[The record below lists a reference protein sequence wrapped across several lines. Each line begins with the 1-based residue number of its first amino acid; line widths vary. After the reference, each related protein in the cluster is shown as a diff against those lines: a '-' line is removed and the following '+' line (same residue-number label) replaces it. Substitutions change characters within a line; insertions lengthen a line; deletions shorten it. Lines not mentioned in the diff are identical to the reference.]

1 MMNPSPPIIRIGAH
15 PPTRGDKFNRMTEGE
30 LSPWRRRNELIKRIA
45 TLALLGAL
53 ATGCGNGNKNGAE
66 PGAAAKTEPVTLLFY
81 TAQNGNYAKEENFES
96 DIGQFIKAKF
106 PHIKLEHIH
115 TAKGSEYQ
123 DLIGAGKI
131 PDIVLDSSSNVTSA
145 IIRNGLQYDMTALL
159 QKQKFDLNRIDP
171 ALLQV
176 VRNYGDGKLNGLPFL
191 GSNYLMFYNK
201 DVFDKFGV
209 PYPRDGMTWDETYE
223 LAKKLTRTDGGVQYN
238 GFQADPGL
246 LLKYNPRSLGF
257 LDAKEDKPEVATE
270 AWKQYVAHVKRFYDI
285 PNNPVSNVDNFPKGQ
300 YALAVHVAE
309 KVIGWP
315 QANPNLNWDVVAAPV
330 FKDAPGVGLQSN
342 FYSLFVTGQSKHKDE
357 AAAVIAHLLS
367 DEVQTQLSKKGL
379 ITPLVGKDVQKAFGD
394 NMPELKG
401 KNVQAVYAN
410 KYAPPPPARA
420 NGLTFVDGSS
430 KMRAA
435 FVDMMKTNEDINT
448 VLRKAEDAIKQDIAA
463 AKALQTNK

>member
-1 MMNPSPPIIRIGAH
+1 M
-15 PPTRGDKFNRMTEGE
+15 
-30 LSPWRRRNELIKRIA
+30 IKRIA
-45 TLALLGAL
+45 AVALLGAL
-53 ATGCGNGNKNGAE
+53 ATGCGSGGTKNGADQ
-66 PGAAAKTEPVTLLFY
+66 PGMAAKTEPVTLLFY
-81 TAQNGNYAKEENFES
+81 TAQGNYAKEENFES

-115 TAKGSEYQ
+115 TAKGAEYQ

-131 PDIVLDSSSNVTSA
+131 PDIVLESSSNVTSA
-145 IIRNGLQYDMTALL
+145 IIRNGLQHDMTALL
-159 QKQKFDLNRIDP
+159 QKQKLDPNRIDP

-176 VRNYGDGKLNGLPFL
+176 VRNFGDGKLNGLPFL

-246 LLKYNPRSLGF
+246 LLKYNPRSLGV

-270 AWKQYVAHVKRFYDI
+270 AWKQYVSHVKRFYDI

-315 QANPNLNWDVVAAPV
+315 QVNPNLNWDVVAAPV

-379 ITPLVGKDVQKAFGD
+379 ITPLVSKDVQKAFGD

-410 KYAPPPPARA
+410 KYATPPPARA
-420 NGLTFVDGSS
+420 NGLTFVDGYS

-435 FVDMMKTNEDINT
+435 FVDMMKTNEDVNT
-448 VLRKAEDAIKQDIAA
+448 VLRKAEEAIKQDIAA
-463 AKALQTNK
+463 AKAMQTNK

>member
-1 MMNPSPPIIRIGAH
+1 MME
-15 PPTRGDKFNRMTEGE
+15 KRMM
-30 LSPWRRRNELIKRIA
+30 KQMA
-45 TLALLGAL
+45 AFALLGVVA
-53 ATGCGNGNKNGAE
+53 AGCGSTEKGASE
-66 PGAAAKTEPVTLLFY
+66 PGAEKKTEPITLLFF

-106 PHIKLEHIH
+106 PHIKIEHIH

-123 DLIGAGKI
+123 DLITAGKI
-131 PDIVLDSSSNVTSA
+131 PDIVLDSSTNVNPF
-145 IIRNGLQYDMTALL
+145 IIRNGLQHDMTELL
-159 QKQKFDLNRIDP
+159 QKQKFDVNRIDP
-171 ALLQV
+171 ALMQV
-176 VRNYGDGKLNGLPFL
+176 VRNFGDGKLNGLPFL

-223 LAKKLTRTDGGVQYN
+223 LAKKMTRTDGGVQYN

-257 LDAKEDKPEVATE
+257 LDTKEDKPGVTTE
-270 AWKQYVAHVKRFYDI
+270 AWQQYFAHVKRFYEI

-300 YALAVHVAE
+300 YAMAVHVAE

-315 QANPNLNWDVVAAPV
+315 QANPSLNWDVVTAPV
-330 FKDAPGVGLQSN
+330 FQDNPGVGLQSN
-342 FYSLFVTGQSKHKDE
+342 FYSLFVTGQSKHKEE
-357 AAAVIAHLLS
+357 ATAVIAHLLS
-367 DEVQTQLSKKGL
+367 NEVQSQLSKRGL
-379 ITPLVGKDVQKAFGD
+379 ITPLLSKDVQKAFGE

-401 KNVQAVYAN
+401 KNLQAVYAN

-430 KMRAA
+430 KMRTA
-435 FVDMMKTNEDINT
+435 FVDMLKNNEDINT
-448 VLRKAEDAIKQDIAA
+448 ALRKAEEAIKQDIAA
-463 AKALQTNK
+463 AKAQQQNK